1 MFDKNKYLAL
11 LAKTISIIGHP
22 IFIFIYILYWL
33 LSPFFNNDILQNI
46 GNQIIIYIIIYF
58 IISILL
64 LAFVYKK
71 GYIQTIT
78 LSHREDRLVGYSC
91 FFFPMLVLAYLIPKT
106 LPLITILLLLL
117 IWSFGIIAF
126 VNLFW
131 KMSAHLYFYGT
142 ALGFLLYIF
151 VYYHLGI
158 FVVFPCAIVTAG
170 VLAWARLYINAHS
183 PAQVYVGFVAGLLQA
198 FILFSIFL

>member
-1 MFDKNKYLAL
+1 MLDKNKYLTL

-22 IFIFIYILYWL
+22 IFIFVYILFGL
-33 LSPFFNNDILQNI
+33 LSPFFTNSLLRAI
-46 GNQIIIYIIIYF
+46 GNQIIIYTIIYF
-58 IISILL
+58 IVCILL
-64 LAFVYKK
+64 LVFVYKR

-91 FFFPMLVLAYLIPKT
+91 FFFPMLVLTYLIPKT
-106 LPLITILLLLL
+106 QPLITILLLLL
-117 IWSFGIIAF
+117 IWSLGVIAF

-151 VYYHLGI
+151 IYYHLGM
-158 FVVFPCAIVTAG
+158 FVVFPCAIATAG
-170 VLAWARLYINAHS
+170 VLAWARLYLNAHS
-183 PAQVYVGFVAGLLQA
+183 PAQVYVGFVAGLLQP
-198 FILFSIFL
+198 FILFPIFL